1 MHNHKRHMKQYRS
14 SGAINSMRAFSVW
27 AALVQTRALM
37 LLPEI
42 LLKANGAV
50 FTA

>member
-1 MHNHKRHMKQYRS
+1 MKQCRS
-14 SGAINSMRAFSVW
+14 SGAISSMRAFSAWV
-27 AALVQTRALM
+27 ALVQTRASM

-42 LLKANGAV
+42 LLMANGAV